1 MARTGMIL
9 LPGARARTVAMRRE
23 GCGDDDSV
31 AEDDGVA
38 EDDVGGAGVV
48 PRSGGVSVGS
58 APGVVRVARKVK
70 RARSRTTLR
79 GSRECPG
86 RRARREEGEEGSRS
100 YQRRM
105 IALRKMM
112 A

>member
-1 MARTGMIL
+1 MG
-9 LPGARARTVAMRRE
+9 G
-23 GCGDDDSV
+23 

-38 EDDVGGAGVV
+38 KEEDGVV
-48 PRSGGVSVGS
+48 AEVVEDE
-58 APGVVRVARKVK
+58 VRVARKVK